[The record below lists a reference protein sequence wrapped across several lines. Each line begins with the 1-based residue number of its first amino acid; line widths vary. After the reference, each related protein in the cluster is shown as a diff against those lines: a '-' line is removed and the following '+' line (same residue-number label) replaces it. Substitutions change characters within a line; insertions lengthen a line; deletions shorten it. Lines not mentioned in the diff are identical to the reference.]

1 MKRSGPIKRKTPVR
15 ARNPKRKAAE
25 FARCYH
31 SEARVL
37 WIQALPSVVSG
48 AGPCQNVHTRGDGAG
63 RKAGYQWIV
72 PLTDAEHKA
81 LHRIGKASFED
92 AHHTDLDHEAA
103 ITDARW
109 EQFVAAH
116 QKTPPTTP
124 PEGEGD

>member
-1 MKRSGPIKRKTPVR
+1 MKRTRLNPS
-15 ARNPKRKAAE
+15 NPKRRAE
-25 FARCYH
+25 SFARCYH

-48 AGPCQNVHTRGDGAG
+48 RGPCQNVHTKGDGAG

-72 PLTDAEHKA
+72 PLTETEHAE
-81 LHRIGKASFED
+81 LHRIGKASFES
-92 AHHTDLDHEAA
+92 AHQIDLDHEAA